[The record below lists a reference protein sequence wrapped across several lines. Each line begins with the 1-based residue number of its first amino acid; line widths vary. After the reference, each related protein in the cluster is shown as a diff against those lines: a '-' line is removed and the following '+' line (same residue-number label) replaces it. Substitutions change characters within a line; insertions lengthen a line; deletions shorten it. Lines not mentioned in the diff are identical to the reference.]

1 MKKLTYGEHV
11 EAGRR
16 VKQVARLLT
25 ELQVALPNGLGKTS
39 RAAKL
44 VNRTATVF
52 GQLRVELD
60 NVVGVQCPDV
70 DNVDLNRVYY
80 GAPANSFGQTATSG
94 EGGERI

>member
-1 MKKLTYGEHV
+1 MKKLTYSEHV

-44 VNRTATVF
+44 IRQTADRF
-52 GQLRVELD
+52 GLLRVELD
-60 NVVGVQCPDV
+60 NVIGVQCPEV
-70 DNVDLNRVYY
+70 DNAELNRVYY
-80 GAPANSFGQTATSG
+80 GNSK
-94 EGGERI
+94 